1 LNPDPFP
8 ALLCGLIVGI
18 IVTIMNHKLK
28 KSLNNPDVVDTQGTL
43 YTFFTAALIGG
54 IYSGCLAAVFPYGAE
69 SPTGTNSWT

>member
-1 LNPDPFP
+1 
-8 ALLCGLIVGI
+8 
-18 IVTIMNHKLK
+18 MNHKLK